1 MNDSLKHQ
9 ADARPAELDPL
20 HCEAAW
26 SEALHATRNI
36 LVPTPA
42 QDYIRTKAGTDTAQS
57 RTICRP
63 ETRKPV

>member
-1 MNDSLKHQ
+1 MNDRLKQQ
-9 ADARPAELDPL
+9 AAARPAEPDPL

-26 SEALHATRNI
+26 SEALYATRNI

-42 QDYIRTKAGTDTAQS
+42 QDYIHTKAGTHTAQS